1 MMKYTFNQ
9 LLSEYSEKNIE
20 NVYEPVAVG
29 KYGIRK
35 RSEIYKKELADDYS
49 NNKLIYN
56 NTLTIGLGSKQ
67 IDFGVLTE
75 DFIYSVSPAY
85 KTFYINNEIIESR
98 YLELY
103 LVAANEYLTKKY
115 MIASARQGKKVD
127 IENMFKET
135 ITIPDVSEQ
144 RRIVNDIMLIRDS
157 IEKDYR
163 LIDLLDE
170 MVDSVFFK
178 MFGDPLHP
186 KKSKPL
192 GVVAQLERGKFTPRP
207 RNDPKYFDGAYPF
220 IQTGDISASDH
231 RLSEYKQTLNDL
243 GCKVSKEFCRG
254 TIVMAIVGATIGS
267 TAILE
272 RDVYAPDSII
282 GITPHEYNNIFL
294 EKLLSFWRE
303 KLLADAP
310 ESARPNINLKILDK
324 IPIIDVDVKLQEEF
338 VNLLNNVIE
347 TKDLIKKRMIFTDE
361 LLSKKMYEYFIA

>member
-1 MMKYTFNQ
+1 MKYTFSQ
-9 LLSEYSEKNIE
+9 LLSEYSEKNTD

-67 IDFGVLTE
+67 IDFGVLAE
-75 DFIYSVSPAY
+75 DSIYSVSPAY
-85 KTFYINNEIIESR
+85 KTFYINNELIESK

-103 LVAANEYLTKKY
+103 LEATNEYLTKKY

-127 IENMFKET
+127 IDNMLKET
-135 ITIPDVSEQ
+135 ISVPEICEQ
-144 RRIVNDIMLIRDS
+144 KRIINDIILIRES
-157 IEKDYR
+157 VEKDYR
-163 LIDLLDE
+163 LIGLLE
-170 MVDSVFFK
+170 EIVDSLFYK

-186 KKSKPL
+186 KKFKKL
-192 GVVAQLERGKFTPRP
+192 GNVAQLERGKFTPRP
-207 RNDPKYFDGAYPF
+207 RNDPKYFDGSYPF

-231 RLSEYKQTLNDL
+231 RLSEYKQTLNEL
-243 GCKVSKEFCRG
+243 GCTVSKEFCCG

-272 RDVYAPDSII
+272 RNVYAPDSII
-282 GITPHEYNNIFL
+282 GITPYEYNNVFL

-324 IPIIDVDVKLQEEF
+324 IPIIDVEVEVQNEF
-338 VNLLNNVIE
+338 SDFLNSVTE
-347 TKDLIKKRMIFTDE
+347 TKELIKKRIVLTNE
-361 LLSKKMYEYFIA
+361 LLSKKLYDYFII